1 MKDET
6 PLTYRN
12 SVPSDAKS
20 LPPMAR
26 RIFVET
32 FAHLFEP
39 TAFAAFCDSAY
50 GENGSMVQDLGD
62 ARILWRIAEAEGK
75 PIGYAKLR
83 PLAAP
88 APNAALGAL
97 ELQQIYV
104 AAEWHGKG
112 VARELLDWSVSAARQ
127 LGATELYLTVFDQ
140 NERAKA
146 FYGKHGFSEVGR
158 CTFTLGGRD
167 YDDRVWLKPL

>member
-1 MKDET
+1 
-6 PLTYRN
+6 
-12 SVPSDAKS
+12 
-20 LPPMAR
+20 
-26 RIFVET
+26 
-32 FAHLFEP
+32 
-39 TAFAAFCDSAY
+39 
-50 GENGSMVQDLGD
+50 
-62 ARILWRIAEAEGK
+62 
-75 PIGYAKLR
+75 LR

-88 APNAALGAL
+88 APDAAPGAL

-104 AAEWHGKG
+104 TPEWHGKG
-112 VARELLDWSVSAARQ
+112 VARELLDWSVSSARQ
-127 LGATELYLTVFDQ
+127 LGATELYLTVFDH